1 MVILKERSMMFMK
14 KTKIICSLGP
24 SSYEENII
32 EEMVIGGMDTARIN
46 FSHANKDDVLKVVTT
61 LKNVREKTGKN
72 VALLYDTKGPEFRC
86 GDFKEG
92 SIKLVPGKTINIVK
106 EIVLGDEN
114 RFSVNHP
121 DCIDYINKGD
131 TILIEN
137 GLMKLKVIE
146 KDDGKLTCMII
157 SGGVLGNKKSINVP
171 GVNLNIPFINEVDK
185 EDILFAI
192 EHEADFLALSFVSD
206 QEDVLRVKEL
216 LKEHNSDALLISKI
230 ENKAAINNLKEIIEV
245 SDGVMVARGD
255 LGVEVDMEELPFYQK
270 QIIDEAR
277 RQGKI
282 AIVATEMLE
291 SMKNSIRPT
300 RAEIIDVSNA
310 VLEGADAVMLSGE
323 TTIGKY
329 PVLTVK
335 CMSRIC
341 KTAEK
346 YLDYDVDFKH
356 LKKDFKNAISSSVVE
371 TSNILNAKLI
381 VAATMSGATAKAISN
396 LRSKALVLATC
407 TSHKTARRLAL
418 NFGVYPRV
426 TKVYDTTDEIVDDA
440 IEKAKDFADL
450 SDGDYVII
458 TGAFP
463 KNSPTNFMKIEKI

>member
-1 MVILKERSMMFMK
+1 MK

-24 SSYEENII
+24 SSYDEDVITS
-32 EEMVIGGMDTARIN
+32 MVNNGMDTARIN
-46 FSHANKDDVLKVVTT
+46 FSHANKDEVLKVIKI
-61 LKNVREKTGKN
+61 LKKVREKTGKN

-86 GDFKEG
+86 GDFKDG
-92 SIKLVPGKTINIVK
+92 SINLIPGKLIDIVK
-106 EIVLGDEN
+106 EEVLGDGA

-121 DCIDYINKGD
+121 DCLNYINKGD
-131 TILIEN
+131 VILLEN
-137 GLMKLKVIE
+137 GLMKLEVIE
-146 KDDGKLTCMII
+146 KSDDKLTCKII

-171 GVNLNIPFINEVDK
+171 GVNLNIPFVNEVDK

-192 EHEADFLALSFVSD
+192 NNDADFIALSFVSD
-206 QEDVLRVKEL
+206 AEDVLRVREL
-216 LKEHNSDALLISKI
+216 LKEHNSDALIISKI
-230 ENKAAINNLKEIIEV
+230 ENKTAINNLKEIIEI

-255 LGVEVDMEELPFYQK
+255 LGVEVAMEELPFYQK
-270 QIIDEAR
+270 EIIDEAR
-277 RQGKI
+277 NQGKI

-310 VLEGADAVMLSGE
+310 VLNGADAVMLSGE
-323 TTIGKY
+323 TTVGKY
-329 PVLTVK
+329 PALTVK
-335 CMSRIC
+335 CMSNIC

-346 YLDYDVDFKH
+346 HLRYNVDFKH

-371 TSNILNAKLI
+371 TSNMLNAKLI
-381 VAATMSGATAKAISN
+381 VAATISGNTAKAISN
-396 LRSKALVLATC
+396 LRSEALVLATC
-407 TSHKTARRLAL
+407 TSDKTARRLAL
-418 NFGVYPRV
+418 NFGVYPKV

-440 IEKAKDFADL
+440 IKNAKEFMNL
-450 SDGDYVII
+450 KENDYVII

>member
-1 MVILKERSMMFMK
+1 MK

-24 SSYEENII
+24 SSYDKEVIK
-32 EEMVIGGMDTARIN
+32 EMVLNGMDTARIN
-46 FSHANKDDVLKVVTT
+46 FSHAKKDDVIKVIENIKEVRKQTN
-61 LKNVREKTGKN
+61 KNA
-72 VALLYDTKGPEFRC
+72 ALLYDTKGPEFRC
-86 GDFKEG
+86 GAFKDDG
-92 SIKLVPGKTINIVK
+92 INLIPGKTIDIVK
-106 EIVLGDEN
+106 EEVLGDEA

-121 DCIDYINKGD
+121 DSINYINKGD
-131 TILIEN
+131 TILLEN
-137 GLMKLKVIE
+137 GLMKLEVVE
-146 KDDGKLTCMII
+146 KSDDKLTCKII
-157 SGGVLGNKKSINVP
+157 DGGFLGNKKSINVP
-171 GVNLNIPFINEVDK
+171 GVNLNIPFINEADK

-192 EHEADFLALSFVSD
+192 DHEADFLALSFVSD
-206 QEDVLRVKEL
+206 AEDVLRVREL
-216 LKEHNSDALLISKI
+216 LKEHNSDALIISKI
-230 ENKAAINNLKEIIEV
+230 ENKAAINNLKEIIEI

-255 LGVEVDMEELPFYQK
+255 LGVEVAMEELPFYQK
-270 QIIDEAR
+270 EIIDEAR

-310 VLEGADAVMLSGE
+310 VLNGADAVMLSGE
-323 TTIGKY
+323 TAAGKY
-329 PVLTVK
+329 PTLTVN
-335 CMSRIC
+335 CMSNIC

-346 YLDYDVDFKH
+346 HLKYDVDFKH

-371 TSNILNAKLI
+371 TSNILDAKLI
-381 VAATMSGATAKAISN
+381 VAATISGNTAKAISN

-407 TSHKTARRLAL
+407 TSQKTARRLAL
-418 NFGVYPRV
+418 SFGVYPKV

-440 IEKAKDFADL
+440 IKNAKEFMDL
-450 SDGDYVII
+450 KENDYVII